1 MFRQLVVGLWVLHLV
16 GPAFFRTA
24 LVIHY
29 YWDRAPYVAR
39 CENAN
44 RPDLDCYGKCQL
56 KKRLQATKPS
66 EDDGRAALP
75 QAFYEIRDFTLC
87 LPPSLPFLPALKERE
102 AITFPPYRRQEC
114 AGVRGSVFHPPC
126 G

>member
-1 MFRQLVVGLWVLHLV
+1 MFRQLVVGMWVLHLV
-16 GPAFFRTA
+16 GPAFLRTA

-66 EDDGRAALP
+66 EDDGQAALP

-87 LPPSLPFLPALKERE
+87 LPPLPLFPPWPNERE
-102 AITFPPYRRQEC
+102 ETAFPPYARQEC
-114 AGVRGSVFHPPC
+114 TGVRAGVFHPPC